1 MISISS
7 MLIILVCICVAL
19 ITLEIFF
26 IYNQGRKTAD
36 KSDVRLLTDILSQI
50 HDRNMEEND
59 LLKSNLNIH
68 TGQNNHIYNER
79 KKAILDYFSSLNTW
93 MWDGLNVSVHDYNHV
108 NFEEITKRM
117 TSIRDYYNR
126 TNITFAV
133 MQLTIDSEQLVKI
146 GYEAMMDTLKLHH
159 FVENTMKNYQKTLSW
174 EKTLLDK
181 ITSRDYDFFKLS
193 PDMKSIY
200 ERQARENEDEKR
212 RVLEGY
218 NDRHWELFKQA
229 IADRNLFRD
238 AAKEEISELEKEVYE
253 KNPEEPDT
261 ISSIMGSGSVLGRNA
276 REPAGRREHLVK
288 KETNRDNLI
297 S

>member
-1 MISISS
+1 MVSISFV
-7 MLIILVCICVAL
+7 LIILACISIGL
-19 ITLEIFF
+19 ITVELF
-26 IYNQGRKTAD
+26 IIYSQGRKAAD
-36 KSDVRLLTDILSQI
+36 KSDISLLSDMLKQVYE
-50 HDRNMEEND
+50 RNLEENE

-93 MWDGLNVSVHDYNHV
+93 MWDGLNISVQDYNHA
-108 NFEEITKRM
+108 NFEEITRRM
-117 TSIRDYYNR
+117 TSIRDYYNQ
-126 TNITFAV
+126 TNITFAS
-133 MQLTIDSEQLVKI
+133 MQLTIDSEQLVKT

-200 ERQARENEDEKR
+200 ERQARENEEEKR

-238 AAKEEISELEKEVYE
+238 LAKDEINELEKEVYE
-253 KNPEEPDT
+253 GKTEDPGVIKSILGAASSSGIKTSNNP
-261 ISSIMGSGSVLGRNA
+261 V
-276 REPAGRREHLVK
+276 RREYQIK
-288 KETNRDNLI
+288 RE

>member
-1 MISISS
+1 MVSISFV
-7 MLIILVCICVAL
+7 LIILACICIGLVTVEL
-19 ITLEIFF
+19 FF
-26 IYNQGRKTAD
+26 IYSQGRKAAD
-36 KSDVRLLTDILSQI
+36 KSDISLISDMLKQV
-50 HDRNMEEND
+50 HERNLEENE

-93 MWDGLNVSVHDYNHV
+93 MWDGLNISVQDYNHA
-108 NFEEITKRM
+108 NFEEITRRM
-117 TSIRDYYNR
+117 TSIRDYYNQ
-126 TNITFAV
+126 TNITFAA
-133 MQLTIDSEQLVKI
+133 MQLTIDSEQLVKT

-200 ERQARENEDEKR
+200 ERQARENEEEKR

-238 AAKEEISELEKEVYE
+238 LAKDEINELEKEVYE
-253 KNPEEPDT
+253 GKTEDPGLIKSILGAASSSGIKTTSNP
-261 ISSIMGSGSVLGRNA
+261 V
-276 REPAGRREHLVK
+276 RREYQIK
-288 KETNRDNLI
+288 RE

>member
-1 MISISS
+1 MISVSIV
-7 MLIILVCICVAL
+7 LLVLVCISVLLC
-19 ITLEIFF
+19 IGEI
-26 IYNQGRKTAD
+26 YLTYTQGRKYAD

-68 TGQNNHIYNER
+68 TGQNNHIFNER
-79 KKAILDYFSSLNTW
+79 KNAILAYFSNLNTW
-93 MWDGLNVSVHDYNHV
+93 MWDGLNLTVQDYNHV
-108 NFEEITKRM
+108 NFEEITKRI
-117 TSIRDYYNR
+117 TNIKDYYNQA
-126 TNITFAV
+126 NISFAI

-181 ITSRDYDFFKLS
+181 ITSKDYDFFKLS
-193 PDMKSIY
+193 PDMKSFY
-200 ERQARENEDEKR
+200 ERQARENEEEKR

-238 AAKEEISELEKEVYE
+238 VAKVELSELENDVYS
-253 KNPEEPDT
+253 KT
-261 ISSIMGSGSVLGRNA
+261 
-276 REPAGRREHLVK
+276 AGKADELTGILKVGTSQAKDIRDLSARREYAYNR
-288 KETNRDNLI
+288 ETENKF
-297 S
+297 